1 VQPYSFGNL
10 NDELILLINSLGV
23 STETLLQKQ
32 QENFNYFENAL
43 TDPQSAFMF
52 LTFTNHM
59 DIAERLL
66 LGGIENIG
74 SDIKKLINIE
84 YNKLLNK
91 RDEQR
96 CRILIPK
103 SRILF
108 GVCDPWGILREG
120 ECAVRVTLGGE
131 GAGRP
136 MTLENAEVLVGR
148 NPCLHPGDVR
158 KLKAVRR
165 PEFETLRDCII
176 FPTVGK
182 RPHADM
188 MSGGDLD
195 GDQCKTTKRTRFFQ
209 G

>member
-1 VQPYSFGNL
+1 MP
-10 NDELILLINSLGV
+10 
-23 STETLLQKQ
+23 TETLIRKQ
-32 QENFNYFENAL
+32 QEAFNYFENAL

-52 LTFTNHM
+52 LTYMNE
-59 DIAERLL
+59 ISLAERMLL
-66 LGGIENIG
+66 NGIE
-74 SDIKKLINIE
+74 DVHREINRLLNAE
-84 YNKLLNK
+84 YGKLLNK
-91 RDEQR
+91 REAQR

-108 GVCDPWGILREG
+108 GICDPWGILKSG

-136 MTLENAEVLVGR
+136 MTLMNAEILVGR

-158 KLKAVRR
+158 KLKAVYRK
-165 PEFETLRDCII
+165 EFDTLRDCII
-176 FPTVGK
+176 FPTRGK

-195 GDQCKTTKRTRFFQ
+195 GDQCMV
-209 G
+209 